1 MNRRLVVALAVVAV
15 ALTPDLAHAC
25 AVCFSANAKNREAFL
40 ATTAFLSLLPLGLAG
55 GLWMWIR
62 RRAAALQRQADA
74 AAAPAGAP
82 VRTTPG
88 ARAFRAVP
96 DAAPAGSR

>member
-1 MNRRLVVALAVVAV
+1 MNRRLVVALALVAV

-40 ATTAFLSLLPLGLAG
+40 ATTAFLSLLPLGMAG

-74 AAAPAGAP
+74 AAVPAAPA
-82 VRTTPG
+82 RTPG
-88 ARAFRAVP
+88 VRVFRAVP